1 MNQWFQSLMCNGWE
15 QPSPLSLDY
24 SGIEEKTGQDV
35 AAFLGDAMA
44 KLSVHERDN
53 ELEDLHGIVQASN
66 NKEHPDSVQKWLV
79 ELDKHI
85 NAIKRG
91 TVYEMAESMNTD
103 FVNDRDFR
111 MMFLRAER
119 YNPEAAANRV
129 IKFLNVKRHLF
140 GVNKLVKTISLDYLD
155 DDDKAC
161 LMSGSYQL
169 LPCADTAGRSIF
181 VGMPSLM
188 IDKPFANELRA
199 RYYLIMS
206 ALESE
211 QSQLRGFV
219 AVWYALGN
227 FLDKNIRSNQG
238 LLWDLP
244 VRLDGVHLCADS
256 MKVYALASA
265 AIYRLPRTL
274 RSRTRLHVGSHMEC
288 QHALASFGIPRSA
301 VPVSLNDAPI
311 RENHLTWLKRRQ
323 HMEIKDATSRSEPS
337 EITGFT
343 YADVIFGRGRKIQ
356 EHVGNVNLRK
366 LLERNLAAYDQCTR
380 LAKQD
385 MAEYIVRHG
394 KANGSRFLKHG
405 DSGWEE
411 VSDSEARIKV
421 SSAFRSQRKFAKEK
435 GGEAKEKGTC
445 SQNNNNV

>member
-1 MNQWFQSLMCNGWE
+1 MSQWFQNLMSNGWE
-15 QPSPLSLDY
+15 QPSPRSLDK
-24 SGIEEKTGQDV
+24 SEIEEKTEQDV

-44 KLSVHERDN
+44 KLSVDEREN
-53 ELEDLHGIVQASN
+53 ELEGLHGIVKASD
-66 NKEHPDSVQKWLV
+66 NKEHPDSVQKWLE
-79 ELDKHI
+79 ELDQHI

-91 TVYEMAESMNTD
+91 TVYEMAECMNRD
-103 FVNDRDFR
+103 FVTDRDFR

-119 YNPEAAANRV
+119 YNPEVAANRV

-140 GVNKLVKTISLDYLD
+140 GVNKLVKTISMDDLD

-188 IDKPFANELRA
+188 IDKPFVNEMRA
-199 RYYLIMS
+199 RYYIIMS

-219 AVWYALGN
+219 TVWYVLGN
-227 FLDKNIRSNQG
+227 FSDKNIRSHQG

-244 VRLDGVHLCADS
+244 VRREGVHLCADS
-256 MKVYALASA
+256 LKVYVLASA
-265 AIYRLPRTL
+265 SIYRLPKTL
-274 RSRTRLHVGSHMEC
+274 RSRTRVHKGSHSEC

-301 VPVSLNDAPI
+301 LPVSLNGAPL

-323 HMEIKDATSRSEPS
+323 
-337 EITGFT
+337 TGFT
-343 YADVIFGRGRKIQ
+343 YADVIFGRGRKIN
-356 EHVGNVNLRK
+356 EHDGNVNLRR
-366 LLERNLAAYDQCTR
+366 LLERNHAAYDQCTR
-380 LAKQD
+380 LARQD
-385 MAEYIVRHG
+385 IVEYIVRHV
-394 KANGSRFLKHG
+394 KANGGKFLKHG

-411 VSDSEARIKV
+411 VSDSEAREKV
-421 SSAFRSQRKFAKEK
+421 TSAFRSQRKFAKEK
-435 GGEAKEKGTC
+435 CTC
-445 SQNNNNV
+445 SQNND